1 MAHIIPTTPPGGLMA
16 RFEAIDFYN
25 IDAHLSDEERM
36 VRDAVRDWVSDQVIP
51 IIEEHCREGTF
62 PQELIPQMAEMGLL
76 GVNLDGYGCAGMSNV
91 AYGLVCQELE
101 RGDSGIRSFAS
112 VQGSL
117 CMFPIHKH
125 GSEEQRQKYL
135 PGMAAGELIGCFGLT
150 EPDFGSNPGGML
162 TTAVDDGDSY
172 VINGAKMWIT
182 NGSLADLAIV
192 WAKLDG
198 KIRGFIVEKDDGGF
212 TAPEMK
218 GKHSLKA
225 SVTSELVFQ
234 DCRIPK
240 DRILPNV
247 AGLRGPFSCLN
258 NARFG
263 ISWGA
268 IGSAMACFDSARQY
282 VGERIQFDKPLAGY
296 QLVQNKLAWMVREIT
311 KGQLLALH
319 LGRMKDDGTMF
330 PEQVSLAKMN
340 NVDIALE
347 IARMARDM
355 HGANGIL
362 DEYPV
367 MRHMANLESV
377 KTYEGTHDIHNLII
391 GRWITGIQAFM

>member
-1 MAHIIPTTPPGGLMA
+1 
-16 RFEAIDFYN
+16 
-25 IDAHLSDEERM
+25 
-36 VRDAVRDWVSDQVIP
+36 
-51 IIEEHCREGTF
+51 
-62 PQELIPQMAEMGLL
+62 
-76 GVNLDGYGCAGMSNV
+76 
-91 AYGLVCQELE
+91 
-101 RGDSGIRSFAS
+101 
-112 VQGSL
+112 
-117 CMFPIHKH
+117 
-125 GSEEQRQKYL
+125 
-135 PGMAAGELIGCFGLT
+135 
-150 EPDFGSNPGGML
+150 ML

-172 VINGAKMWIT
+172 VLNGAKMWIT
-182 NGSLADLAIV
+182 NGTIADIAIV

-198 KIRGFIVEKDDGGF
+198 VIRGFIVERNDAGF
-212 TAPEMK
+212 SAPEMK

-225 SVTSELVFQ
+225 SITSELVLQ

-240 DRILPNV
+240 DRLLPNV
-247 AGLRGPFSCLN
+247 KGLKGPFSCLN

-282 VGERIQFDKPLAGY
+282 VTERVQFDKPLAAY
-296 QLVQNKLAWMVREIT
+296 QLVQNKLAWMMREIT

-347 IARMARDM
+347 IARTARDM

-377 KTYEGTHDIHNLII
+377 KTYEGTHDIHNLIL
-391 GRWITGIQAFM
+391 GRYITGIQAFM

>member
-1 MAHIIPTTPPGGLMA
+1 MA

-62 PQELIPQMAEMGLL
+62 PQELVPQMAEMGLL

-377 KTYEGTHDIHNLII
+377 KTYEGTHDIHNLIL
-391 GRWITGIQAFM
+391 GRYITGIQAFM

>member
-1 MAHIIPTTPPGGLMA
+1 MS

-36 VRDAVRDWVSDQVIP
+36 VRDAVREWVSDQVIP
-51 IIEEHCREGTF
+51 VIEEHCREGTF
-62 PQELIPQMAEMGLL
+62 PNALVPQMAEMGLL
-76 GVNLDGYGCAGMSNV
+76 GVNLEGYGCAGMSNV

-117 CMFPIHKH
+117 CMYPIHAH
-125 GSEEQRQKYL
+125 GSEAQREKYL
-135 PGMAAGELIGCFGLT
+135 PGMAAGEIIGCFGLT

-172 VINGAKMWIT
+172 ILNGAKMWIT
-182 NGSLADLAIV
+182 NGTIADLAIV

-198 KIRGFIVEKDDGGF
+198 VIRGFIVEKDDVGYS
-212 TAPEMK
+212 APEMK

-225 SVTSELVFQ
+225 SITSELVLQ

-240 DRILPNV
+240 DRMLPNV
-247 AGLRGPFSCLN
+247 QGLKGPFSCLN
-258 NARFG
+258 NARYG

-282 VGERIQFDKPLAGY
+282 VAERIQFDKPLAAY
-296 QLVQNKLAWMVREIT
+296 QLIQNKLAWMLREIT

-319 LGRMKDDGTMF
+319 LGRMKDDGSMI
-330 PEQVSLAKMN
+330 PEHVSLAKMN

-347 IARMARDM
+347 IARTARDM

-377 KTYEGTHDIHNLII
+377 KTYEGTHDIHNLIL
-391 GRWITGIQAFM
+391 GRYITGIQAFM

>member
-1 MAHIIPTTPPGGLMA
+1 MA

-25 IDAHLSDEERM
+25 IDAHLSDEEKM

-62 PQELIPQMAEMGLL
+62 PQELVPQMAEMGLL
-76 GVNLDGYGCAGMSNV
+76 GVNLEGYGCAGMSNV

-247 AGLRGPFSCLN
+247 SGLRGPFSCLN